1 MNCAWLL
8 SGLVLANSAKFYS
21 IQGENPYMWL
31 LASLPHDKA
40 QLVSVFDP
48 VLVRRKDLVVVG
60 IANQRPARNLGYG
73 QESRNS

>member
-1 MNCAWLL
+1 
-8 SGLVLANSAKFYS
+8 
-21 IQGENPYMWL
+21 MWL
-31 LASLPHDKA
+31 LASLHHDKA

-60 IANQRPARNLGYG
+60 FANQRPARNLGYG